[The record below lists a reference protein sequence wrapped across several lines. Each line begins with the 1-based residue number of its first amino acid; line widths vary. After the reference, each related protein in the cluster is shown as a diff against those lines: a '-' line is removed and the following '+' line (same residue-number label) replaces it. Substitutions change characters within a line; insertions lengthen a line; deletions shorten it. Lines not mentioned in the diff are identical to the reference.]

1 MIERLMTIAGLDS
14 KDTHIKLHDTPAT
27 TILLDNPKAKLR
39 LQKWHYH
46 SAVGCMSYIQ
56 SIIRPDITSAVQQ
69 CARFC
74 TPSNREHEEAVKRIC
89 CYLLKT
95 KEKYL
100 TLRPN
105 K

>member
-1 MIERLMTIAGLDS
+1 MNIVRLDS
-14 KDTHIKLHDTPAT
+14 KDKHITLDDTPAT
-27 TILLDNPKAKLR
+27 AILLENPKTKPR
-39 LQKWHYH
+39 LPKWHYH